1 MRPICGLRFP
11 SVRESA
17 EIDGA
22 SEFAI
27 YLKNLL
33 PLSMPIMATVGL
45 VVGLMYWNNW
55 ANGLYF
61 ITNPNLYTIQVILQ
75 NIIQDIQFLTSSMFA
90 GMIQGSVPGTTV
102 RMAIATIA
110 TLPVLI
116 IYPFF
121 QKYFVKGI
129 TIGAVKG

>member
-1 MRPICGLRFP
+1 M
-11 SVRESA
+11 RESA
-17 EIDGA
+17 EIDGHL
-22 SEFAI
+22 SLLST
-27 YLKNLL
+27 LKSFFPVHTDL
-33 PLSMPIMATVGL
+33 ATVGL